1 MEDLSDEQLVECYRS
16 ERGSAAGRTRLN
28 ELFRRHR
35 TRVATW
41 CYRLTGE
48 VDSAADLAQD
58 VLLKAFQHLD
68 SFRGQ
73 ARFTTWLYS
82 IARNHCMD
90 ELRSRAT
97 RPEESDSAVMDE
109 IADLRSEDF
118 PSALERR
125 QSEELARQLIRE
137 SLDETETTVMTL
149 HYVEELPLDAITR
162 LMGLTNQSGSK
173 AYIVSAKRKLSRAL
187 EKWRRAQGARG
198 EGGYGRR

>member
-1 MEDLSDEQLVECYRS
+1 MEDLSDEQLVERYRS
-16 ERGSAAGRTRLN
+16 EPGSPLGRSTLD
-28 ELFRRHR
+28 ELFQRHR
-35 TRVATW
+35 ARVATW

-58 VLLKAFQHLD
+58 ILLKAFQRLD

-90 ELRSRAT
+90 ALRARAI
-97 RPEESDSAVMDE
+97 RPNESPDAAMDE
-109 IADLRSEDF
+109 IADTRAEDF
-118 PSALERR
+118 SLRLERR
-125 QSEELARQLIRE
+125 ESDALVRQLIRE
-137 SLDETETTVMTL
+137 SLDETETSVMTL

-173 AYIVSAKRKLSRAL
+173 AYIVSAKRKLTRAL
-187 EKWRRAQGARG
+187 EKWRRMKGVKG
-198 EGGYGRR
+198 EEGL